1 MSHDHHPRD
10 QKVNASFALLVT
22 SDSRT
27 PKTDKTGRLAKQ
39 MLADAGHTVTRYGIV
54 PNIEEMIKEWI
65 TGAIEDP
72 EVEIIITS
80 GGTGIGSV
88 DVTVDVARSIFEKE
102 LPGIGEHFRR
112 LSHEEIGIPGLM
124 SRSTSGVA
132 NKKMIFCLPGS
143 SGAMRTA
150 LNEIILPGVGHM
162 LWELNRR

>member
-1 MSHDHHPRD
+1 MSDHHPRD
-10 QKVNASFALLVT
+10 QKVEAKFALLVT

-27 PKTDKTGRLAKQ
+27 PETDETGKLAKKI
-39 MLADAGHTVTRYGIV
+39 LAEAGHTVSLYGIE
-54 PNIEEMIKEWI
+54 PNDTDRIRIWLARAIADEE
-65 TGAIEDP
+65 TQ
-72 EVEIIITS
+72 IIITS

-88 DVTVDVARSIFEKE
+88 DKTVDTARMLFEKE
-102 LPGIGEHFRR
+102 LPGFGEHFRK
-112 LSHEEIGIPGLM
+112 LSYDEIGIPGLM

-143 SGAMRTA
+143 RGAMRTA